1 VAASAATNEM
11 ETMTNNKL
19 AETTEKKSTGK
30 TTTTTAK
37 APAKRAAKT
46 DNGKLSRTPLTK
58 PVNGRSRVV
67 VEGVTPQIDGGRFA
81 VKRVVGD
88 LVRVEANVFGDG
100 HDLVR
105 ARLLYRHAGDAEWHT
120 EEMTALGND
129 HWSAGFSV
137 SKPGFYEYTVVG
149 EVDHFLTWRSELKK
163 RQDAGQDLDLPLKTG
178 ALLIEA
184 AAKRVS
190 KEEAAQLRAFAEKVR
205 GGSADAAFDET
216 LLAIVNRNPETEMQ
230 TRYERTLRVWVDR
243 ERARFSSWYELF
255 PRSWGKP
262 GQHGTLRDV
271 ADQLDYVD
279 EMGFDVLYLPP
290 IHPIGR
296 SFRKGKNNT
305 TEAKPGDVG
314 SPWAI
319 GAKEG
324 GHLAILKELGTFA
337 DLEYLI
343 HQLHARKMELALDIA
358 FQCAPDHPWVTEH
371 PEWFKKRADGS
382 IQYAENPPKK
392 YQDIYP
398 LDFESSDWQGLWDAL
413 KEVFTFWADKGVRIF
428 RVDNP
433 HTKAFPFWEWVIAE
447 VQAVYPDA
455 IFLAEAFTRPRVMER
470 LAKLGFTQ
478 SYTYFTWRNTKVELM
493 QYMTELTKTDVSEYM
508 RPNFWPNT
516 PDILPFGLQ
525 TGGPNAFKSRLV
537 LAATLSSNYGM
548 YGPAF
553 ELGESIPFKEG
564 SEEYLN
570 SEKYEIKRWN
580 PDAPN
585 SLRPL
590 ITLLNQ
596 ARRANTALQRNE
608 NLVFHPTD
616 NAQIMAYSKATDD
629 GADVVLTIV
638 SLDPVN
644 TQAGFVTLDL
654 AAMGLSDGAIFDVF
668 DLLANRGY
676 RWQGSRNY
684 VELRPYEVPAHVFS
698 IRK

>member
-1 VAASAATNEM
+1 
-11 ETMTNNKL
+11 
-19 AETTEKKSTGK
+19 
-30 TTTTTAK
+30 
-37 APAKRAAKT
+37 
-46 DNGKLSRTPLTK
+46 
-58 PVNGRSRVV
+58 
-67 VEGVTPQIDGGRFA
+67 
-81 VKRVVGD
+81 
-88 LVRVEANVFGDG
+88 
-100 HDLVR
+100 
-105 ARLLYRHAGDAEWHT
+105 
-120 EEMTALGND
+120 
-129 HWSAGFSV
+129 
-137 SKPGFYEYTVVG
+137 
-149 EVDHFLTWRSELKK
+149 
-163 RQDAGQDLDLPLKTG
+163 
-178 ALLIEA
+178 
-184 AAKRVS
+184 
-190 KEEAAQLRAFAEKVR
+190 
-205 GGSADAAFDET
+205 
-216 LLAIVNRNPETEMQ
+216 
-230 TRYERTLRVWVDR
+230 VDR

-271 ADQLDYVD
+271 AAQLDYIE

-305 TEAKPGDVG
+305 TEAKEGDVG

-324 GHLAILKELGTFA
+324 GHLAILRELGTFD
-337 DLEYLI
+337 DLDYLI
-343 HQLHARKMELALDIA
+343 QQLHGRKMELALDIA

-413 KEVFTFWADKGVRIF
+413 KEIFTFWAEKGVRIF

-447 VQAVYPDA
+447 VQTVYPDA

-470 LAKLGFTQ
+470 LAKLGYTQ
-478 SYTYFTWRNTKVELM
+478 SYTYFTWRNTKAELTE
-493 QYMTELTKTDVSEYM
+493 YMTELTKTDVAEYL

-553 ELGESIPFKEG
+553 ELGENIRFKEG

-580 PDAPN
+580 REAPN

-590 ITLLNQ
+590 ITLLNE
-596 ARRANTALQRNE
+596 ARRANRALQRNE

-616 NAQIMAYSKATDD
+616 NAQIVAYSKATED

-638 SLDPVN
+638 NLDPVN

-654 AAMGLSDGAIFDVF
+654 AALGLSDGAAFDVF

-684 VELRPYEVPAHVFS
+684 VELRPYDVPAHVFHVA
-698 IRK
+698 RR

>member
-1 VAASAATNEM
+1 M
-11 ETMTNNKL
+11 ETMTNDTPSEMT
-19 AETTEKKSTGK
+19 APKKSSGKK
-30 TTTTTAK
+30 TTT
-37 APAKRAAKT
+37 AAKGAKT
-46 DNGKLSRTPLTK
+46 AGSKLPAATSTK
-58 PVNGRSRVV
+58 PASGRSRVV

-88 LVRVEANVFGDG
+88 QVPVEADVFGDG

-105 ARLLYRHAGDAEWHT
+105 ARLLYRHAGEADWHSK
-120 EEMTALGND
+120 EMTELGND
-129 HWSAGFSV
+129 RWAAAFPV
-137 SKPGFYEYTVVG
+137 DRLGFYEYTVVG

-163 RQDAGQDLDLPLKTG
+163 RQDAGQDLDLPMKTG

-184 AAKRVS
+184 TAKRAT
-190 KEEAAQLRAFAEKVR
+190 KDAAAQLRAFAAKLQA
-205 GGSADAAFDET
+205 GSTDTAFDDA
-216 LLAIVNRNPETEMQ
+216 LLTAMNRLPETELQ

-271 ADQLDYVD
+271 AAQLDYVE

-305 TEAKPGDVG
+305 TEAKEGEVG

-324 GHLAILKELGTFA
+324 GHLAILRELGTFD
-337 DLEYLI
+337 DLNYLI
-343 HQLHARKMELALDIA
+343 QQLHERKMELALDIA

-398 LDFESSDWQGLWDAL
+398 LDFESSDWRGLWDAL
-413 KEVFTFWADKGVRIF
+413 KEVFTFWAEKGVRIF

-447 VQAVYPDA
+447 VQTVYPDA

-470 LAKLGFTQ
+470 LAKLGYTQ
-478 SYTYFTWRNTKVELM
+478 SYTYFTWRNTKAELTE
-493 QYMTELTKTDVSEYM
+493 YMTELTKTDVAEYL

-553 ELGESIPFKEG
+553 ELGENIRFKEG

-580 PDAPN
+580 RDAPT

-590 ITLLNQ
+590 ITLLNE
-596 ARRANTALQRNE
+596 ARRANRALQRNE

-616 NAQIMAYSKATDD
+616 NAQIMAYSKATAD

-638 SLDPVN
+638 NLDPVN
-644 TQAGFVTLDL
+644 TQAGFVTLNL
-654 AAMGLSDGAIFDVF
+654 AALGLSDGAVFDVF

-684 VELRPYEVPAHVFS
+684 VELRPYDVPAHVF
-698 IRK
+698 RVARR

>member
-1 VAASAATNEM
+1 MTEDKAIATTPTAKKSAA
-11 ETMTNNKL
+11 
-19 AETTEKKSTGK
+19 KKSHAAEKPGGK
-30 TTTTTAK
+30 RVVTAK
-37 APAKRAAKT
+37 VK
-46 DNGKLSRTPLTK
+46 GMSSTK

-67 VEGVTPQIDGGRFA
+67 VESVTPQIDGGRFA

-88 LVRVEANVFGDG
+88 RVRVEADVFGDG

-105 ARLLYRHAGDAEWHT
+105 AHLHYRHAGEADWRA

-129 HWSAGFSV
+129 HWAASFSV
-137 SKPGFYEYTVVG
+137 DRLGFYEYTVVG
-149 EVDHFLTWRSELKK
+149 EVDHFVTWRSELKK
-163 RQDAGQDLDLPLKTG
+163 RQDAGQDLDLPMKTG

-184 AAKRVS
+184 TAKRAGKEDAGQLRKFAAK
-190 KEEAAQLRAFAEKVR
+190 VR
-205 GGSADAAFDET
+205 SGSIEAAFDDA
-216 LLAIVNRNPETEMQ
+216 LLELEKKHPETEMQ

-255 PRSWGKP
+255 PRSWGRP
-262 GQHGTLRDV
+262 GAHGTLRDV
-271 ADQLDYVD
+271 AAELDYVA

-305 TEAKPGDVG
+305 TEAKDGDVG

-319 GAKEG
+319 GGKEG
-324 GHLAILKELGTFA
+324 GHLAILPELGTFD
-337 DLEYLI
+337 DLDYLI
-343 HQLHARKMELALDIA
+343 RQLHARKMELALDIA

-413 KEVFTFWADKGVRIF
+413 KEVFIFWAEKGVRIF

-447 VQAVYPDA
+447 VQTVYPDA

-470 LAKLGFTQ
+470 LAKLGYTQ
-478 SYTYFTWRNTKVELM
+478 SYTYFTWRNTKAELTE
-493 QYMTELTKTDVSEYM
+493 YMTELTKTDVAEYL

-553 ELGESIPFKEG
+553 ELGENIRFKEG

-580 PDAPN
+580 RDAPN

-590 ITLLNQ
+590 ITLLNE
-596 ARRANTALQRNE
+596 ARRANRALQRNE
-608 NLVFHPTD
+608 NLVFHPAD
-616 NAQIMAYSKATDD
+616 NAQIMAYSKATED
-629 GADVVLTIV
+629 GADVVLTV
-638 SLDPVN
+638 VNLDPVN

-654 AAMGLSDGAIFDVF
+654 AALGLRDGAAFDVF

-684 VELRPYEVPAHVFS
+684 VELRPYDVPAHVFHVA
-698 IRK
+698 RR

>member
-1 VAASAATNEM
+1 M
-11 ETMTNNKL
+11 ETMTNDKPG
-19 AETTEKKSTGK
+19 ETTATKKSAVKK
-30 TTTTTAK
+30 TTTA
-37 APAKRAAKT
+37 AKRTKTAASKPSAT
-46 DNGKLSRTPLTK
+46 TSDK

-88 LVRVEANVFGDG
+88 QMRVEADVFGDG

-105 ARLLYRHAGDAEWHT
+105 AHLLYRHASEQGWHS

-129 HWSAGFSV
+129 HWTASFPV
-137 SKPGFYEYTVVG
+137 DRLGFYEYTVVG

-163 RQDAGQDLDLPLKTG
+163 RQDAGQDLDLPMKTG

-184 AAKRVS
+184 TAKRAS
-190 KEEAAQLRAFAEKVR
+190 KDEAAQLRAFAAKVR
-205 GGSADAAFDET
+205 DGSTAAAFDET

-230 TRYERTLRVWVDR
+230 THYERTLRVWVDR

-271 ADQLDYVD
+271 AAQLDYVE

-305 TEAKPGDVG
+305 TEAKQGDVG

-324 GHLAILKELGTFA
+324 GHLAILRELGTFE
-337 DLEYLI
+337 DLEYLVQ
-343 HQLHARKMELALDIA
+343 QLHGRKMELALDIA

-413 KEVFTFWADKGVRIF
+413 KEVFIFWADKGVRIF

-470 LAKLGFTQ
+470 LAKLGYTQ
-478 SYTYFTWRNTKVELM
+478 SYTYFTWRNTKAELTE
-493 QYMTELTKTDVSEYM
+493 YMTELTKTDVAEYM

-580 PDAPN
+580 RDAPN

-596 ARRANTALQRNE
+596 ARRANRALQRNE

-616 NAQIMAYSKATDD
+616 NAQVMAYSKATAD
-629 GADVVLTIV
+629 GSDVVLTIV
-638 SLDPVN
+638 SLDPIS

-654 AAMGLSDGAIFDVF
+654 AALGVTDGASFDVF

-684 VELRPYEVPAHVFS
+684 VELRPYEVPAHVFHVT
-698 IRK
+698 RR

>member
-1 VAASAATNEM
+1 MTNDKPSEMTATEKSTAKKTTAAAKRTTVAASKPSAA
-11 ETMTNNKL
+11 
-19 AETTEKKSTGK
+19 AS
-30 TTTTTAK
+30 
-37 APAKRAAKT
+37 
-46 DNGKLSRTPLTK
+46 TK

-81 VKRVVGD
+81 IKRVSGD
-88 LVRVEANVFGDG
+88 QIRVEADVFGDG

-105 ARLLYRHAGDAEWHT
+105 ARLLYRHASEAEWRA

-129 HWSAGFSV
+129 HWAASFPV
-137 SKPGFYEYTVVG
+137 DRLGFYEYTVVG
-149 EVDHFLTWRSELKK
+149 EIDHFVTWRSELKK
-163 RQDAGQDLDLPLKTG
+163 RQDAGQDLDLPMKTG
-178 ALLIEA
+178 ALLIESTA
-184 AAKRVS
+184 TRAAKDQ
-190 KEEAAQLRAFAEKVR
+190 AAQLRAFAAKVR
-205 GGSADAAFDET
+205 AGSTETAFDDA
-216 LLAIVNRNPETEMQ
+216 LLAAMKQLPETDLQ
-230 TRYERTLRVWVDR
+230 TRYEPTLRVWVDR

-271 ADQLDYVD
+271 AAQLDYVE

-305 TEAKPGDVG
+305 TEAKEGDVG

-324 GHLAILKELGTFA
+324 GHLAILRELGTFE
-337 DLEYLI
+337 DLDYLI
-343 HQLHARKMELALDIA
+343 QQLHARKMELALDIA

-413 KEVFTFWADKGVRIF
+413 KEVFIFWAEKGVRIF

-447 VQAVYPDA
+447 VQTTYPDA

-470 LAKLGFTQ
+470 LAKLGYTQ
-478 SYTYFTWRNTKVELM
+478 SYTYFTWRNTKAELTE
-493 QYMTELTKTDVSEYM
+493 YMTELTKTDVAEYM

-553 ELGESIPFKEG
+553 ELGENIRFKEG

-580 PDAPN
+580 RDAPN

-590 ITLLNQ
+590 ITLLNE
-596 ARRANTALQRNE
+596 ARRANRALQRNE
-608 NLVFHPTD
+608 SLVFHPAD
-616 NAQIMAYSKATDD
+616 NAQIIAYSKATED
-629 GADVVLTIV
+629 GGDVVLTIV
-638 SLDPVN
+638 NLDPVN

-654 AAMGLSDGAIFDVF
+654 ARLGLNEGAAFDVF

-684 VELRPYEVPAHVFS
+684 VELRPYEIPAHVFRVTRS
-698 IRK
+698 